1 MRIFVADEI
10 PEIGLEKLKAKFD
23 VTVGGGEEILSRAE
37 LMDKI
42 SDVDAIVSTVN
53 EPLDKDVIDA
63 GKQLKVIAC
72 MAVGYNNVDVEY
84 ATQKG
89 IMVTNTPGVLTDTTA
104 DLTWSLLMAI
114 SRRVVEG
121 DSFIRAGKYKKWRP
135 KMLLGSDICGKTI
148 GIIGFGRIGQQV
160 AKRASGF
167 DMKILYYDV
176 VPISPEIEKEYNAT
190 RVEVDTLL
198 KESDYVTLHTL
209 LTKETRHLINEKRLS
224 LMKSSAYLINASR
237 GPVVDEEALVKA
249 LQKKQIAGAAL
260 DVYENEPK
268 LTPGL
273 AELANVVLLPHLGSA
288 TLETRNKMAEMAADN
303 AIAALSGET
312 PPNLVNRELARK

>member
-1 MRIFVADEI
+1 VRIFVTDEI
-10 PEIGLEKLKAKFD
+10 PEIGLKKLKAKFD

-72 MAVGYNNVDVEY
+72 MAVGYNNVDVEH

-114 SRRVVEG
+114 SRRIVEG

-167 DMKILYYDV
+167 DMKVLYCDV
-176 VPISPEIEKEYNAT
+176 VPISPEIEKMYNAT
-190 RVEVDTLL
+190 RVEIDTLL

-209 LTKETRHLINEKRLS
+209 LTKETHHLINEKRLS